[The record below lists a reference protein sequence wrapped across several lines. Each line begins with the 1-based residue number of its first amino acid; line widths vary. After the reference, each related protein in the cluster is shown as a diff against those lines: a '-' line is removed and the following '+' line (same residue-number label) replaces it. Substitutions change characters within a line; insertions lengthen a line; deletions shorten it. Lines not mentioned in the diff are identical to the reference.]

1 MSTSFR
7 QVVSSRKM
15 AFQPPTYE
23 RSDRS
28 MSSTVVREFQPP
40 MDSMHL
46 RRLRSQETDGQAH
59 ATDTA
64 HDSCSTVAGSS
75 MFLLLK
81 GPSSARGAI

>member
-1 MSTSFR
+1 
-7 QVVSSRKM
+7 VSSRKM

-46 RRLRSQETDGQAH
+46 RRLRSQGGGQAPV
-59 ATDTA
+59 TEMTYG
-64 HDSCSTVAGSS
+64 SCFHCPFWMVRASAWANSS
-75 MFLLLK
+75 RWN
-81 GPSSARGAI
+81 A